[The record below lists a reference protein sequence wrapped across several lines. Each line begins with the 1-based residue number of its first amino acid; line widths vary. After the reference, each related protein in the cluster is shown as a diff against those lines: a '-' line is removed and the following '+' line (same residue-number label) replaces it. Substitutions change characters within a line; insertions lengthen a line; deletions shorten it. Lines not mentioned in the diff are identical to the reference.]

1 MKQPATAEQIQSCTQ
16 YLLDRFDYDK
26 RMAEVTEQLSMAP
39 DALDEALVRFING
52 DILALRLTLESAAK
66 AICERS
72 AKTLVA
78 GYGDNWQSKL
88 EELSYE

>member
-1 MKQPATAEQIQSCTQ
+1 MNEPSTTDQIQSCTQ

-26 RMAEVTEQLSMAP
+26 RMAEVTEQISMAP
-39 DALDEALVRFING
+39 DALDEALVRFMNY
-52 DILALRLTLESAAK
+52 DLTCLRLTLENAAK

-78 GYGDNWQSKL
+78 GYGDNWRVKL
-88 EELSYE
+88 DEVSYE